1 VDANTFIPALWAY
14 YIMLQRSVP
23 QIAALQ
29 WSIAGHSVP
38 HAANAVQAFSL
49 PSDVA
54 TPMANEGS
62 QWLAMA
68 IAHSECQSRFDSLML
83 NHGVT
88 FLPPAGQVNSLR
100 MCRVYYRTRRNL
112 RVRRKISGAIG
123 QVTTEGGVV
132 DGTFLER
139 RANSLFLF

>member
-1 VDANTFIPALWAY
+1 VSHTPSLSARFCAACLKIIPYLIPVQAINP

-23 QIAALQ
+23 QITTLQ
-29 WSIAGHSVP
+29 RSITGHSVP

-54 TPMANEGS
+54 TPMADDSS

-68 IAHSECQSRFDSLML
+68 IAHSECQSRFDSLIL

-88 FLPPAGQVNSLR
+88 FLPPAGQFNSPR
-100 MCRVYYRTRRNL
+100 MCRFYYRTRRNL
-112 RVRRKISGAIG
+112 RVRRKTSGAKLRQRG
-123 QVTTEGGVV
+123 M
-132 DGTFLER
+132 
-139 RANSLFLF
+139 S